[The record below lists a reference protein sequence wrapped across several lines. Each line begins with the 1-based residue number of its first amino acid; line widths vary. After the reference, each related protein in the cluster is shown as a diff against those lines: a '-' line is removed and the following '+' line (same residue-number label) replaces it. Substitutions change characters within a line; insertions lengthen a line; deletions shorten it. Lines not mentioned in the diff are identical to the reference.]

1 LNIMVTR
8 ALVAIVLWLGLALP
22 ALATPVKVQDCA
34 NDVLTS
40 GANTVSCTLGSA
52 VTVNDMLAVCV
63 RTGAASVTSVAGN
76 GNTYQ
81 TAVAL
86 QTGPGIAMYWVPRA
100 AAGSTT
106 VTVTVP
112 SSGTFAGLVVDE
124 ISGMGLSPTQD
135 GTFAAQTYTVG
146 AGAIQTGLL
155 PTSGTT
161 NEFLFGCG
169 STDSVQTPFG
179 LIDYGGVGTPTA
191 NTNQGQTSSGGG
203 QTLVGAYQLSSSSAG
218 PYGFKWI
225 VSASNTSGMI
235 AAFISSLA
243 PTFTTQAVGPNGFG
257 GVCEYAPVSLTN
269 LAFYPLAA
277 AGTCTTIA
285 QNVGTCNPGSAPSGT
300 GSVQCPVCSTNGG
313 AWLGC

>member
-1 LNIMVTR
+1 VNKAFI
-8 ALVAIVLWLGLALP
+8 AIVLWLGLALP
-22 ALATPVKVQDCA
+22 AFATPAKLQDCA
-34 NDVLTS
+34 NDVVTS

-63 RTGAASVTSVAGN
+63 RTGAASVTSISDGT
-76 GNTYQ
+76 NTYQ

-124 ISGMGLSPTQD
+124 ISGMGLSPTHD
-135 GTFAAQTYTVG
+135 GTFAAQNYTTG

-155 PTSGTT
+155 STSGTN

-203 QTLVGAYQLSSSSAG
+203 QTLVGAYQLSSTSTG

-225 VSASNTSGMI
+225 VSASNTAGMI
-235 AAFISSLA
+235 AAFISSTA
-243 PTFTTQAVGPNGFG
+243 PTFTSQAIGPNGFTG
-257 GVCEYAPVSLTN
+257 ICQYAPVSLAN
-269 LAFYPLAA
+269 LAFYPQPPFGQCQTLVTGVA
-277 AGTCTTIA
+277 TCTA
-285 QNVGTCNPGSAPSGT
+285 GSAPSGS
-300 GSVQCPVCSTNGG
+300 GSISCPVCSNGSIW
-313 AWLGC
+313 AGC